1 MPTSPTPSA
10 MFASRQIRS
19 FTPRGRECPDDCP
32 IRQHIGCHVD
42 LLRGL
47 VEQIDVDCLE
57 VLGWRSAATP
67 MGQGD

>member
-1 MPTSPTPSA
+1 